1 MCAKKFTGSGIRN
14 ENISYQK
21 LAEKLRKNNYLKIQ
35 EKKSTINFYY
45 QSIKL
50 FFSGA
55 NLDDIRDSF
64 FIVCYRY
71 NAKYLQFDWLKQ
83 IFDIFNYYRENINGM

>member
-1 MCAKKFTGSGIRN
+1 MDIKGVFLQQFIKFLQRMCAKKFTGSGIRN

-55 NLDDIRDSF
+55 NLDDIQLNLIKGFVFYCVLS
-64 FIVCYRY
+64 
-71 NAKYLQFDWLKQ
+71 L
-83 IFDIFNYYRENINGM
+83 

>member
-50 FFSGA
+50 FLTGA
-55 NLDDIRDSF
+55 NLDDIQLNLIKGFVFYCVLS
-64 FIVCYRY
+64 
-71 NAKYLQFDWLKQ
+71 L
-83 IFDIFNYYRENINGM
+83 